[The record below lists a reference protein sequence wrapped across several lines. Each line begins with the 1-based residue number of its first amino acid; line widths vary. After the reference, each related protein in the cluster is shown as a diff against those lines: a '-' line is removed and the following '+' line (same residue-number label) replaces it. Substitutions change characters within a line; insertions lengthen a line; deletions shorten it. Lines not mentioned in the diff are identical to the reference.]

1 MKTLNF
7 EEVSIHIEN
16 QETDR
21 TSNISTERSEN
32 KDKTVEKK
40 TIEKSIEQDATKEL
54 KKIVEVED

>member
-40 TIEKSIEQDATKEL
+40 IIEKSIEQDATKEL
-54 KKIVEVED
+54 KKIEEVED